1 MIRKSFVAGM
11 VPAVLFLWL
20 GVSGCRIAPVQPAG
34 FVNPAVMYPSP
45 ADTAFRREFVS
56 ADYNPDRYKKIFIKP
71 VVSTNSLKNNGLED
85 MNVRNALGL
94 YRGDMKDFVDYTY
107 VALRNAVPKNSNFKL
122 ADRPGDGTLNVELA
136 LVKTVVGKPVFHGF
150 MLFLIFPIGPCI
162 DAGVNLAADN
172 AFTSQVAMECR
183 ITDASGKL
191 VMGLA
196 DNEKSKA
203 AIFNLLNFTAYG
215 NQRQIVDEWAENV
228 VKQLANIKG
237 KSVPAPT
244 LFVPINY

>member
-1 MIRKSFVAGM
+1 MIRKFFVAGM
-11 VPAVLFLWL
+11 IPAMLFLWL
-20 GVSGCRIAPVQPAG
+20 GVSGCRIAPTPPAG

-45 ADTAFRREFVS
+45 EDTAFRREFVT
-56 ADYNPDRYKKIFIKP
+56 ADYNPDHYKKVFIKP
-71 VVSTNSLKNNGLED
+71 VLFTNSFKNNGLEE

-94 YRGDMKDFVDYTY
+94 YRGDMKDLVDYTY
-107 VALRNAVPKNSNFKL
+107 VALRNPVSKNSNFKL
-122 ADRPGDGTLNVELA
+122 ADRPGDDTLNVELA
-136 LVKTVVGKPVFHGF
+136 LVKNVPGKPIFNGF
-150 MLFLIFPIGPCI
+150 MLFLIFPVGPCI
-162 DAGVNLAADN
+162 SAGVNLATDN
-172 AFTSQVAMECR
+172 AFSAQAAMECR
-183 ITDASGKL
+183 VTDASGKL

-215 NQRQIVDEWAENV
+215 NQRQMVDEWAENV